1 MDLFRYFVRFLYKI
15 RWYLVIM
22 PMISLIIAWFMTRN
36 MERIYDTNTTIYT
49 GMITGYN
56 IEGGTGS
63 AGGNSQTNIT
73 NLMLIITTDNT
84 IHEVSLRLFARCM
97 MYGNPNKD
105 NNYISAEH
113 FRQLNASVPAD
124 VKALINHSNEA
135 QTYANLKA
143 YEKPSQDNFLF
154 GLTNYHPYFGINSI
168 TSRLKVL
175 QLQKSDIIDIG
186 YSAND
191 AGIAYNTLDILNDVF
206 SKQYQQLRYGE
217 TSNVIKF
224 FEREVAR
231 LYRILTSAEDDL
243 IRYNVSKR
251 VINYGEQTKQVAAM
265 DAQQQ
270 NFRNDQ
276 LMNYTTA
283 KALLDYLER
292 QLGNRAQIIRSNKEF
307 TNQVRDI
314 SRIQSRISN
323 LKLMSSEGGG
333 NNNESQEELAKA
345 QRDLQRATGR
355 VTQLTKDIEAATFST
370 ETGVKAQDML
380 GRWLEQ
386 LLLLEKTKAEM
397 TATDIMKNELD
408 RQYLYFAPIGATLER
423 KSRHIGFIEGNYM
436 EMLRALNSARMR
448 QRNLQMSTATL
459 RVLNPPMF
467 PLNAQPTN
475 RMMVLLG
482 AFMLTF
488 ILVTLYFLIIEM
500 LDRTLRDRMRSE
512 RITNIPVMG
521 CFPKESN
528 LRYRRFNKTIADMA
542 MKQLSKALLPNFK
555 EGQQNVLNLLSTDS
569 GNGKSYIAQELENYW
584 ISIGLQVRRLTYDE
598 DFLAEDSKFILA
610 KDIKD
615 LCPDILPEEI
625 AIIEYPNLDDYSIS
639 PALLNMGTINMM
651 VTRANRTWKDVDQKA
666 LNEVQ
671 AMLDEEHKNT
681 LFMYLTEAT
690 RYAVEEFVG
699 QLPPYEQTHVQHV
712 CKGKR
717 RKSVITLSPVFA
729 CNLRVCLCGIQH
741 VCHHLRDASTGCRY
755 IIAL

>member
-63 AGGNSQTNIT
+63 AGG
-73 NLMLIITTDNT
+73 
-84 IHEVSLRLFARCM
+84 
-97 MYGNPNKD
+97 KD

-380 GRWLEQ
+380 G
-386 LLLLEKTKAEM
+386 
-397 TATDIMKNELD
+397 
-408 RQYLYFAPIGATLER
+408 IGATLER

-699 QLPPYEQTHVQHV
+699 QLPPYTKFNNFVYRMSQLGLTATENEH
-712 CKGKR
+712 
-717 RKSVITLSPVFA
+717 
-729 CNLRVCLCGIQH
+729 
-741 VCHHLRDASTGCRY
+741 
-755 IIAL
+755 AL

>member
-15 RWYLVIM
+15 RWYLVIL
-22 PMISLIIAWFMTRN
+22 PLIALIVAWFLTRN

-56 IEGGTGS
+56 IEGGTGT
-63 AGGNSQTNIT
+63 AGGNAQTNIT

-84 IHEVSLRLFARCM
+84 IHEVALRLFARCM
-97 MYGNPNKD
+97 MYGNLNKD

-113 FRQLNASVPAD
+113 FRQLDNTVPAD
-124 VKALINHSNEA
+124 VKALIRRNSEA

-154 GLTNYHPYFGINSI
+154 GLLNYHPYFGINNI

-175 QLQKSDIIDIG
+175 QLNNSDIIDIG

-191 AGIAYNTLDILNDVF
+191 AGIAYNTLDILNEVF
-206 SKQYQQLRYGE
+206 ARQYQQIRFGE

-224 FEREVAR
+224 FEKEVAR
-231 LYRILTSAEDDL
+231 LYRILTNAEDDL
-243 IRYNVSKR
+243 IRYNVSKKI
-251 VINYGEQTKQVAAM
+251 INYGEQTKQLTVLE
-265 DAQQQ
+265 AQQQ

-276 LMNYTTA
+276 LMNYTTS

-292 QLGNRAQIIRSNKEF
+292 QLGNRAQVIRSNKEF
-307 TNQVRDI
+307 TSQVRDI

-323 LKLMSSEGGG
+323 LKLMSNEGG
-333 NNNESQEELAKA
+333 NNAESQEELAKA
-345 QRDLQRATGR
+345 QRDLAAATNR
-355 VTQLTKDIEAATFST
+355 VTQLTKDIEASTYST
-370 ETGVKAQDML
+370 ETGVRASDML
-380 GRWLEQ
+380 SRWLEQ

-397 TATDIMKNELD
+397 TATDIMKQDLD
-408 RQYLYFAPIGATLER
+408 KQYLFYAPIGATLDR
-423 KSRHIGFIEGNYM
+423 KDRHIGFIEGNYM
-436 EMLRALNSARMR
+436 EMLKALNAARLR
-448 QRNLQMSTATL
+448 QRNLQMTTATL

-475 RMMVLLG
+475 RLMILLG

-488 ILVTLYFLIIEM
+488 MLTALWFLIIEM

-512 RITNIPVMG
+512 RITKVPVMG
-521 CFPKESN
+521 CYPKESN
-528 LRYRRFNKTIADMA
+528 LRYRRFNKTIADMSLH
-542 MKQLSKALLPNFK
+542 QLSKALLPHFQ
-555 EGQQNVLNLLSTDS
+555 EGQQNVLNLISTDT
-569 GNGKSYIAQELENYW
+569 GNGKSFLAQELENYW

-610 KDIKD
+610 KGIKD

-625 AIIEYPNLDDYSIS
+625 AIIEYPNLDENSLS
-639 PALLNMGTINMM
+639 PALLNMGTVNLM

-666 LNEVQ
+666 LKEVQ
-671 AMLDEEHKNT
+671 AMLDDEHKDT
-681 LFMYLTEAT
+681 LFMYLTEAS

-699 QLPPYEQTHVQHV
+699 QLPPYTKFNNFVYRMSQLGLTATENEHA
-712 CKGKR
+712 K
-717 RKSVITLSPVFA
+717 
-729 CNLRVCLCGIQH
+729 
-741 VCHHLRDASTGCRY
+741 
-755 IIAL
+755 